1 MDLANIENGE
11 KDVPVGK
18 KINMRFSF
26 NVAGDEVFEYNK
38 KQISIVKSADESQ
51 SVEIEVLPGA
61 YSDLGRKSGIRHGI

>member
-1 MDLANIENGE
+1 M
-11 KDVPVGK
+11 PVGK

-51 SVEIEVLPGA
+51 SVEIEVLPGGE
-61 YSDLGRKSGIRHGI
+61 LQELQ